1 MGPVLRHP
9 GGEVGDV
16 EWWVIIALLFGGMVL
31 LLLTGLPIAFAFLVV
46 NMVAAYF
53 FLGGIPGLIGTVTGV
68 FTSITTFTLLPVPF
82 FILMGE
88 LIFHSNLGLDA
99 VNVLDKWLGRVRG
112 RLSVLAIIM
121 GVIIGAL
128 SGSTIATCALLG
140 TILLPQMLEKGYSK
154 NMSLGP
160 LMGVGTVDALI
171 PPNALTVVLAS
182 LANIDVGQL
191 LIAGILPGMIM
202 SGLYLLYVL
211 LWCRI
216 RPEEAP
222 VYDVPHT
229 PLKEK
234 VRVTVLYLL
243 PLGFIVFMVIGL
255 IFLGVATPTEAAATG
270 TLGSFILALVYRRL
284 NWEVLKKS
292 TYGTVKVTV
301 MIFMIIIVSSTY
313 GEILAFT
320 GAASGMTNFITNLTI
335 SPMVIMIGML
345 IVVLI
350 LGCFMETV
358 AIMMITIP
366 IYMPVVNAFGYNT
379 VWFGVVMLIVL
390 ETGLITPPFGV
401 TLFVMKG
408 VAPPDITMGDIWK
421 AVTPYVIIDV
431 LCVALV
437 LAMPFLATAVPRLMG
452 MR

>member
-1 MGPVLRHP
+1 M
-9 GGEVGDV
+9 
-16 EWWVIIALLFGGMVL
+16 EWWLIISLLFGGMVFV
-31 LLLTGLPIAFAFLVV
+31 LLTNLPIAFSFLVV
-46 NMVAAYF
+46 NMVGAYI
-53 FLGGIPGLIGTVTGV
+53 FLGGVPGLVGVATGA

-88 LIFHSNLGLDA
+88 LIFHSGLGLNA
-99 VNVLDKWLGRVRG
+99 VNVLDKWLGNLRG
-112 RLSVLAIIM
+112 RLSLLAIIM

-154 NMSLGP
+154 SMSLGP

-191 LIAGILPGMIM
+191 LMAGIPAGIIM
-202 SGLYLLYVL
+202 SALYFIYVI
-211 LWCRI
+211 LWLRI

-222 VYDVPHT
+222 MYIVPKI

-234 VRVTVLYLL
+234 LRVTATYLL
-243 PLGFIVFMVIGL
+243 PLGFIIFMVLGL

-270 TLGSFILALVYRRL
+270 TLGAFILALIYRRL
-284 NWEVLKKS
+284 NWEVIKKS
-292 TYGTVKVTV
+292 VMSTVKVTT
-301 MIFMIIIVSSTY
+301 MIFMIVIVSTTY

-320 GAASGMTNFITNLTI
+320 GAAGGMTNFIINLTVPPI
-335 SPMVIMIGML
+335 IILIGML

-350 LGCFMETV
+350 MGCFMETV

-366 IYMPVVNAFGYNT
+366 IYMPVINAFGFDKIWY
-379 VWFGVVMLIVL
+379 GVMMLIAL

-408 VAPPDITMGDIWK
+408 VAPPEVTMGDIWR
-421 AVTPYVIIDV
+421 AVTPYVIVDI
-431 LCVALV
+431 LCISLV
-437 LAMPFLATAVPRLMG
+437 MAMPSIATIVPSLMG
-452 MR
+452 MMK

>member
-1 MGPVLRHP
+1 M
-9 GGEVGDV
+9 
-16 EWWVIIALLFGGMVL
+16 EWWLVISLLFGSMVFVL
-31 LLLTGLPIAFAFLVV
+31 LTNLPIAFAFLVV
-46 NMVAAYF
+46 NIVAAYF
-53 FLGGIPGLIGTVTGV
+53 FLGGIPGLIAVVTGV
-68 FTSITTFTLLPVPF
+68 FSSITTFTLLPVPF

-88 LIFHSNLGLDA
+88 LIFHSGLGLNA

-112 RLSVLAIIM
+112 RLSILAIIM
-121 GVIIGAL
+121 GIIIGAL

-140 TILLPQMLEKGYSK
+140 TILLPDMLKRGYSK
-154 NMSLGP
+154 SMSLGP

-191 LIAGILPGMIM
+191 LIAGIVPGLLM
-202 SGLYLLYVL
+202 SGLYLLYVV

-222 VYDVPHT
+222 MYDVPHI

-234 VRVTVLYLL
+234 VTATVKYLL
-243 PLGFIVFMVIGL
+243 PLGLIIFMVIGF

-270 TLGSFILALVYRRL
+270 TLGSFILAFIYRRL
-284 NWEVLKKS
+284 NWEILKKS
-292 TYGTVKVTV
+292 VMGTIRVTV

-320 GAASGMTNFITNLTI
+320 GAAAGMTSFISKLAVAPI
-335 SPMVIMIGML
+335 VIIIGML

-366 IYMPVVNAFGYNT
+366 
-379 VWFGVVMLIVL
+379 
-390 ETGLITPPFGV
+390 
-401 TLFVMKG
+401 
-408 VAPPDITMGDIWK
+408 
-421 AVTPYVIIDV
+421 
-431 LCVALV
+431 
-437 LAMPFLATAVPRLMG
+437 
-452 MR
+452 

>member
-1 MGPVLRHP
+1 M
-9 GGEVGDV
+9 
-16 EWWVIIALLFGGMVL
+16 EWWLIISLLFGGMVFL
-31 LLLTGLPIAFAFLVV
+31 LFTNLPIAFAFLVA
-46 NMVAAYF
+46 NMVGAYF
-53 FLGGIPGLIGTVTGV
+53 FLGGIPGLIAVVTGV
-68 FTSITTFTLLPVPF
+68 FSSITTFTLLPVPF

-88 LIFHSNLGLDA
+88 LIFHSGLGLNA
-99 VNVLDKWLGRVRG
+99 VNVLDKWLGNLRG
-112 RLSVLAIIM
+112 RLSILAIIM

-140 TILLPQMLEKGYSK
+140 TILLPDMLKRGYSK

-191 LIAGILPGMIM
+191 LIAGIVPGIIM
-202 SGLYLLYVL
+202 SGLYLVYVIG
-211 LWCRI
+211 WCHI
-216 RPEEAP
+216 FPEEAP
-222 VYDVPHT
+222 MYDVPRI

-234 VRVTVLYLL
+234 VMATVQYLL
-243 PLGFIVFMVIGL
+243 LLGLIIFMVIGF
-255 IFLGVATPTEAAATG
+255 IFLGVATHTEAAATG
-270 TLGSFILALVYRRL
+270 TLGSFILAVAYRRL
-284 NWEVLKKS
+284 NWDIMKKS
-292 TYGTVKVTV
+292 VMGTVKVTT

-320 GAASGMTNFITNLTI
+320 GAAAGMTGFISKLPVPPI
-335 SPMVIMIGML
+335 VIVIGML
-345 IVVLI
+345 VVVLI

-366 IYMPVVNAFGYNT
+366 IYMPVINAFGYNT
-379 VWFGVVMLIVL
+379 VWVGVLMLIAL

-408 VAPPDITMGDIWK
+408 VAPPEITMADIWR
-421 AVTPYVIIDV
+421 AVTPYVIVDI
-431 LCVALV
+431 LCIALV
-437 LAMPFLATAVPRLMG
+437 LMMPFLATVIPSLMG

>member
-1 MGPVLRHP
+1 M
-9 GGEVGDV
+9 
-16 EWWVIIALLFGGMVL
+16 EWWLVLILLFGGMVC
-31 LLLTGLPIAFAFLVV
+31 LLLTNLPIAFAFLVV
-46 NMVAAYF
+46 NLVAAYF
-53 FLGGIPGLIGTVTGV
+53 FLGGLAGLVGVVTGA

-88 LIFHSNLGLDA
+88 LIFHSGLGLNA
-99 VNVLDKWLGRVRG
+99 VNVLDKWLGNLRG
-112 RLSVLAIIM
+112 RLSLLAIIM

-191 LIAGILPGMIM
+191 LIAGIVPGLIM
-202 SGLYLLYVL
+202 SGLYFLYVL
-211 LWCRI
+211 IWVRI
-216 RPEEAP
+216 FPKEAP
-222 VYDVPHT
+222 MYAVTPVPW
-229 PLKEK
+229 KEK
-234 VRVTVLYLL
+234 VTATVKYLL
-243 PLGFIVFMVIGL
+243 PLSFIIFMVIGF

-270 TLGSFILALVYRRL
+270 TLGSFILALFYRRL
-284 NWEVLKKS
+284 TWEVLKKS
-292 TYGTVKVTV
+292 VMGTVKVTV

-320 GAASGMTNFITNLTI
+320 GAAAGMTSFISNLAI
-335 SPMVIMIGML
+335 PPIVILIGML
-345 IVVLI
+345 FVVLI

-366 IYMPVVNAFGYNT
+366 IYMPVINALGFNP
-379 VWFGVVMLIVL
+379 VWFGVMMLIAL

-408 VAPPDITMGDIWK
+408 VAPPDVTMSDIWK
-421 AVTPYVIIDV
+421 AVTPYVIIDIV
-431 LCVALV
+431 CIALV
-437 LAMPFLATAVPRLMG
+437 MAFPIIATVVTSFMG
-452 MR
+452 MAK

>member
-1 MGPVLRHP
+1 M
-9 GGEVGDV
+9 
-16 EWWVIIALLFGGMVL
+16 EWWLIISLLFGGMVF
-31 LLLTGLPIAFAFLVV
+31 LLLTNLPIAFAFLVV
-46 NMVAAYF
+46 NIIGAYF
-53 FLGGIPGLIGTVTGV
+53 FLGGIPGLVGVVTGA

-88 LIFHSNLGLDA
+88 LIFHSGLGLNA
-99 VNVLDKWLGRVRG
+99 VNVLDKWLGNLRG
-112 RLSVLAIIM
+112 RLSLLAIIM

-191 LIAGILPGMIM
+191 LIAGIVPGLMM
-202 SGLYLLYVL
+202 SALYFIYVV
-211 LWCRI
+211 LWLRI
-216 RPEEAP
+216 KPEEAP
-222 VYDVPHT
+222 MYVVPKI

-234 VRVTVLYLL
+234 VIATVQYLL
-243 PLGFIVFMVIGL
+243 PLSFIIFMVIGL

-270 TLGSFILALVYRRL
+270 TLGSFILALIYRRL
-284 NWEVLKKS
+284 KWEVLKKS
-292 TYGTVKVTV
+292 VMGTVKVTT

-320 GAASGMTNFITNLTI
+320 GAAAGMTSFITNLTI
-335 SPMVIMIGML
+335 PTVVILIGML

-350 LGCFMETV
+350 MGCFMETV

-366 IYMPVVNAFGYNT
+366 IYMPVVNAFGFNKI
-379 VWFGVVMLIVL
+379 WFGVMMLIAL

-408 VAPPDITMGDIWK
+408 VAPSDVTMGDIWR
-421 AVTPYVIIDV
+421 AVTPYVIIDI
-431 LCVALV
+431 LCIGLV
-437 LAMPFLATAVPRLMG
+437 LIMPFLATVVPSLMG
-452 MR
+452 MK

>member
-1 MGPVLRHP
+1 M
-9 GGEVGDV
+9 
-16 EWWVIIALLFGGMVL
+16 EWWLIISLLFGGMVF
-31 LLLTGLPIAFAFLVV
+31 LLLTNLPIAFAFLVV

-53 FLGGIPGLIGTVTGV
+53 FLGGIPGLIGLVTGA

-88 LIFHSNLGLDA
+88 LIFHSGLGLNA
-99 VNVLDKWLGRVRG
+99 VNVLDKWLGKVRG
-112 RLSVLAIIM
+112 RLSILAVIM

-140 TILLPQMLEKGYSK
+140 TILLPDMLKRGYSK

-202 SGLYLLYVL
+202 SFLYFVYVIV
-211 LWCRI
+211 WCHI
-216 RPEEAP
+216 FPEEAP
-222 VYDVPHT
+222 MYDVPHI
-229 PLKEK
+229 PFKEK
-234 VRVTVLYLL
+234 LMATVQYLL
-243 PLGFIVFMVIGL
+243 PLGFIIFMVIGF

-270 TLGSFILALVYRRL
+270 TLGSFILALIYRRL
-284 NWEVLKKS
+284 NLEIIKKS
-292 TYGTVKVTV
+292 VMGTIKVTT

-320 GAASGMTNFITNLTI
+320 GAAAGMTSFITSITI
-335 SPMVIMIGML
+335 PPIVIIIGMMIVIL
-345 IVVLI
+345 IM
-350 LGCFMETV
+350 GCFMENV

-366 IYMPVVNAFGYNT
+366 IFMPVVNTFGYNT
-379 VWFGVVMLIVL
+379 IWFGVMYLIAI

-408 VAPPDITMGDIWK
+408 VAPDNITMGDIWK
-421 AVTPYVIIDV
+421 AVTPYVIIDI
-431 LCVALV
+431 LCIALV
-437 LAMPFLATAVPRLMG
+437 MAIPFLATVVPSLMG
-452 MR
+452 MK

>member
-1 MGPVLRHP
+1 M
-9 GGEVGDV
+9 
-16 EWWVIIALLFGGMVL
+16 EWYTIISLLFGAMVL
-31 LLLTGLPIAFAFLVV
+31 LLLTGVPIAFAFLIV
-46 NMVAAYF
+46 NLVAAYF
-53 FLGGIPGLIGTVTGV
+53 FLGGIPGLIGAVVGV

-82 FILMGE
+82 FILMGG
-88 LIFHSNLGLDA
+88 LIFHTGLGLEA
-99 VNVLDKWLGRVRG
+99 VNVMDKWLGKLPG
-112 RLSVLAIIM
+112 RLSILAILM

-140 TILLPQMLEKGYSK
+140 TILLPDMLKRGYSK

-191 LIAGILPGMIM
+191 LIAGILPGLIM
-202 SGLYLLYVL
+202 SSLYFAYVVI
-211 LWCRI
+211 WCHI
-216 RPEEAP
+216 FPNEAP
-222 VYDVPHT
+222 VYDVPHVS
-229 PLKEK
+229 LKEK
-234 VRVTVLYLL
+234 VMATVRYLL
-243 PLGFIVFMVIGL
+243 PLGLIIFMVIGF

-270 TLGSFILALVYRRL
+270 TLGSFILALLYKRL
-284 NWEVLKKS
+284 TWETMKKAVMS
-292 TYGTVKVTV
+292 TVRVTA

-320 GAASGMTNFITNLTI
+320 GAASGMTNFITKLSI
-335 SPMVIMIGML
+335 SPIIIVIGML
-345 IVVLI
+345 VVVLI
-350 LGCFMETV
+350 MGCFMETV

-379 VWFGVVMLIVL
+379 VWFGVMLLIAL

-408 VAPPDITMGDIWK
+408 VAPPEVTMADIWR
-421 AVTPYVIIDV
+421 AITPYVMIDL
-431 LCVALV
+431 LCLAIV
-437 LAMPFLATAVPRLMG
+437 LAIPTTATIVPSLMG
-452 MR
+452 MVK

>member
-1 MGPVLRHP
+1 M
-9 GGEVGDV
+9 
-16 EWWVIIALLFGGMVL
+16 EWWLIISLLFGAMVF
-31 LLLTGLPIAFAFLVV
+31 LLLTNIPIAFAFLVV

-53 FLGGIPGLIGTVTGV
+53 FLGGIPGLVGVVTGV

-88 LIFHSNLGLDA
+88 LIFHSGLGIDA
-99 VNVLDKWLGRVRG
+99 VNVLDKWLGKVRG
-112 RLSVLAIIM
+112 RLSILAIIM

-140 TILLPQMLEKGYSK
+140 TILLPDMLKRGYSK

-191 LIAGILPGMIM
+191 LIAGMLPGIIM
-202 SGLYLLYVL
+202 SALYLVYVL
-211 LWCRI
+211 VWVRI
-216 RPEEAP
+216 FPKEAP
-222 VYDVPHT
+222 MYDVPHI

-234 VRVTVLYLL
+234 VLATVQYLL
-243 PLGFIVFMVIGL
+243 PLGFIIFMVIGL

-270 TLGSFILALVYRRL
+270 TLGSFILALLYRRL
-284 NWEVLKKS
+284 NWSIFKKS
-292 TYGTVKVTV
+292 VMGTVKVTV

-320 GAASGMTNFITNLTI
+320 GAASGMTSFITSLTI
-335 SPMVIMIGML
+335 PPIVIIIGMMVVIL
-345 IVVLI
+345 IM
-350 LGCFMETV
+350 GCFMETV

-366 IYMPVVNAFGYNT
+366 IFMPVVNAFGYNT
-379 VWFGVVMLIVL
+379 VWFGVVMLIAL

-408 VAPPDITMGDIWK
+408 VAPPDVTMADIWK
-421 AVTPYVIIDV
+421 AITPYVIIDM
-431 LCVALV
+431 LCIAIV
-437 LAMPFLATAVPRLMG
+437 LAIPSIATIVPSLMG
-452 MR
+452 MVK

>member
-1 MGPVLRHP
+1 M
-9 GGEVGDV
+9 
-16 EWWVIIALLFGGMVL
+16 EWWLIISLLFGGMVI
-31 LLLTGLPIAFAFLVV
+31 LLLTNLPIAFAFLVV
-46 NMVAAYF
+46 NIVAAYF
-53 FLGGIPGLIGTVTGV
+53 FLGGIPGLMAVVTGA

-88 LIFHSNLGLDA
+88 LIFHSGLGLNA
-99 VNVLDKWLGRVRG
+99 VNVLDKWLGNLRG
-112 RLSVLAIIM
+112 RLSLLAIIM

-191 LIAGILPGMIM
+191 LLAGIPAGVLM
-202 SGLYLLYVL
+202 SGLYFAYVV
-211 LWCRI
+211 LWLRI

-222 VYDVPHT
+222 MYIAPRV

-234 VRVTVLYLL
+234 VRVTVQYLL
-243 PLGFIVFMVIGL
+243 PLGFIIFMVIGL

-270 TLGSFILALVYRRL
+270 TLGSFILALLYRRL
-284 NWEVLKKS
+284 TWEIFKKAVLS
-292 TYGTVKVTV
+292 TVKVTV

-320 GAASGMTNFITNLTI
+320 GAAAGMTDYITNLSI
-335 SPMVIMIGML
+335 HPMVILIGML
-345 IVVLI
+345 VVVLI
-350 LGCFMETV
+350 MGCFMETV

-366 IYMPVVNAFGYNT
+366 IYMPVVTAFGFDKI
-379 VWFGVVMLIVL
+379 WFGVMMLIAL

-408 VAPPDITMGDIWK
+408 VAPPEVTMGDIWR
-421 AVTPYVIIDV
+421 AVTPYVIVDI
-431 LCVALV
+431 LCIALI
-437 LAMPFLATAVPRLMG
+437 LAVPGIATIVPNLMG
-452 MR
+452 MK

>member
-1 MGPVLRHP
+1 M
-9 GGEVGDV
+9 
-16 EWWVIIALLFGGMVL
+16 EWWVIISLLFGGMIL
-31 LLLTGLPIAFAFLVV
+31 MLLTNLPIAFAFLVV
-46 NMVAAYF
+46 NVVAAYF
-53 FLGGIPGLIGTVTGV
+53 FLGGVPGLIAVVTGV

-88 LIFHSNLGLDA
+88 LIFHSGLGLSA
-99 VNVLDKWLGRVRG
+99 VNVLDKWLGRIRG

-140 TILLPQMLEKGYSK
+140 TILLPDMLKRGYSRS
-154 NMSLGP
+154 MSLGP

-191 LIAGILPGMIM
+191 LMAGIVPGIIM
-202 SGLYLLYVL
+202 SGLYLVYVIG
-211 LWCRI
+211 WCHI
-216 RPEEAP
+216 FPNEAP
-222 VYDVPHT
+222 MYDIPHV

-234 VRVTVLYLL
+234 VVATVQYLL
-243 PLGFIVFMVIGL
+243 PLGLIIFMVIGF

-270 TLGSFILALVYRRL
+270 TLGSFILAVAYRRL
-284 NWEVLKKS
+284 NWDIIKKS
-292 TYGTVKVTV
+292 VMGTVKVTV
-301 MIFMIIIVSSTY
+301 MIFMIVIVSTTY

-320 GAASGMTNFITNLTI
+320 GAAAGMTSFISNLNTPPI
-335 SPMVIMIGML
+335 VILIGML
-345 IVVLI
+345 IVILI

-366 IYMPVVNAFGYNT
+366 IYMPVINTFHYNPI
-379 VWFGVVMLIVL
+379 WFGVLMLIAL

-408 VAPPDITMGDIWK
+408 VAPPEITMADIWK
-421 AVTPYVIIDV
+421 AVTPYVIVDI
-431 LCVALV
+431 LCIVLV
-437 LAMPFLATAVPRLMG
+437 LTMPSLATIVPSLMG
-452 MR
+452 MK

>member
-1 MGPVLRHP
+1 M
-9 GGEVGDV
+9 
-16 EWWVIIALLFGGMVL
+16 EWWLVISLLFGSMVF
-31 LLLTGLPIAFAFLVV
+31 LLLTNLPIAFAFLVV

-53 FLGGIPGLIGTVTGV
+53 FLGGTPGLIAVVTGV
-68 FTSITTFTLLPVPF
+68 FSSITPFTLLPVPF

-88 LIFHSNLGLDA
+88 LIFHSGMGLNA
-99 VNVLDKWLGRVRG
+99 VNVLDKWLGRLRG
-112 RLSVLAIIM
+112 RLSILAIMM

-140 TILLPQMLEKGYSK
+140 TILLPDMLKKGYSK

-191 LIAGILPGMIM
+191 LMAGIVPGILM

-211 LWCRI
+211 VWCHI
-216 RPEEAP
+216 KPEEAP
-222 VYDVPHT
+222 MYDVPHI

-234 VRVTVLYLL
+234 VTATVQYLL
-243 PLGFIVFMVIGL
+243 PLGLIIFMVLGF

-270 TLGSFILALVYRRL
+270 TLGSFILSLAYRRL
-284 NWEVLKKS
+284 TWDILKKS
-292 TYGTVKVTV
+292 VMGTVKVTA
-301 MIFMIIIVSSTY
+301 MIFMIVIVSSTY
-313 GEILAFT
+313 GQILAFT
-320 GAASGMTNFITNLTI
+320 GAASGMTGFITKLTI
-335 SPMVIMIGML
+335 PPILILIGML
-345 IVVLI
+345 IVILI

-366 IYMPVVNAFGYNT
+366 IYMPVVNAFHFDPI
-379 VWFGVVMLIVL
+379 WFGILMLIAL

-408 VAPPDITMGDIWK
+408 VAPPEITMSDIWR
-421 AVTPYVIIDV
+421 AVTPYVIVDI
-431 LCVALV
+431 LCIVLV
-437 LAMPFLATAVPRLMG
+437 LFMPALATIVPSLMG
-452 MR
+452 MK

>member
-1 MGPVLRHP
+1 M
-9 GGEVGDV
+9 
-16 EWWVIIALLFGGMVL
+16 EWWVIISLLFGGMVL
-31 LLLTGLPIAFAFLVV
+31 LLLTNLPIAFAFLVV
-46 NMVAAYF
+46 NVVAAYF
-53 FLGGIPGLIGTVTGV
+53 FLGGVPGLIAVVTGV

-88 LIFHSNLGLDA
+88 LIFHSGLGLSA
-99 VNVLDKWLGRVRG
+99 VNVLDKWLGRIRG

-128 SGSTIATCALLG
+128 SGSAIATCALLG
-140 TILLPQMLEKGYSK
+140 TILLPDMLKRGYSR

-191 LIAGILPGMIM
+191 LMAGIVPGVIM
-202 SGLYLLYVL
+202 SGLYLVYVV

-222 VYDVPHT
+222 LYDVPHI

-234 VRVTVLYLL
+234 VMATLQYLL
-243 PLGFIVFMVIGL
+243 PLGLIIFMVLGF

-284 NWEVLKKS
+284 NWEVIRKS
-292 TYGTVKVTV
+292 VMGTVKVTV
-301 MIFMIIIVSSTY
+301 MIFMIVIVSTTY

-320 GAASGMTNFITNLTI
+320 GAASGMTGFITNLSI
-335 SPMVIMIGML
+335 PPIVILIGML
-345 IVVLI
+345 
-350 LGCFMETV
+350 
-358 AIMMITIP
+358 
-366 IYMPVVNAFGYNT
+366 
-379 VWFGVVMLIVL
+379 
-390 ETGLITPPFGV
+390 
-401 TLFVMKG
+401 
-408 VAPPDITMGDIWK
+408 
-421 AVTPYVIIDV
+421 
-431 LCVALV
+431 
-437 LAMPFLATAVPRLMG
+437 
-452 MR
+452 

>member
-1 MGPVLRHP
+1 M
-9 GGEVGDV
+9 
-16 EWWVIIALLFGGMVL
+16 EWWLIISILFGGMVF
-31 LLLTGLPIAFAFLVV
+31 LLLTNLPIAFAFLVV

-53 FLGGIPGLIGTVTGV
+53 FLGGIPGLIGVVTGA

-88 LIFHSNLGLDA
+88 LIFHSGLGLNA
-99 VNVLDKWLGRVRG
+99 VNVLDKWLGNLRG
-112 RLSVLAIIM
+112 RLSLLAIIM

-191 LIAGILPGMIM
+191 LMAGIPAGIM
-202 SGLYLLYVL
+202 MSCLYFLFVVL
-211 LWCRI
+211 WLRFK
-216 RPEEAP
+216 PEEAP
-222 VYDVPHT
+222 MYIAPKI
-229 PLKEK
+229 LLREK
-234 VRVTVLYLL
+234 LRVTLRDLV
-243 PLGFIVFMVIGL
+243 PLSFIIFMVIGF

-270 TLGSFILALVYRRL
+270 TLGAFILALLYRRFSWQIMR
-284 NWEVLKKS
+284 NSVMS
-292 TYGTVKVTV
+292 TVKVTV

-320 GAASGMTNFITNLTI
+320 GAAAGMTNFISNLAI
-335 SPMVIMIGML
+335 SPVVILIGML
-345 IVVLI
+345 VVVLI
-350 LGCFMETV
+350 MGCFMETV

-366 IYMPVVNAFGYNT
+366 IYLPVVNAFGFNK
-379 VWFGVVMLIVL
+379 VWFGVMMLIAL

-408 VAPPDITMGDIWK
+408 VAPPEVTMGDIWR
-421 AVTPYVIIDV
+421 AVTPYVIVDV
-431 LCVALV
+431 VCIALV
-437 LAMPFLATAVPRLMG
+437 MAIPSIATVVPNLMG
-452 MR
+452 MIH

>member
-1 MGPVLRHP
+1 
-9 GGEVGDV
+9 
-16 EWWVIIALLFGGMVL
+16 
-31 LLLTGLPIAFAFLVV
+31 
-46 NMVAAYF
+46 
-53 FLGGIPGLIGTVTGV
+53 
-68 FTSITTFTLLPVPF
+68 
-82 FILMGE
+82 
-88 LIFHSNLGLDA
+88 
-99 VNVLDKWLGRVRG
+99 
-112 RLSVLAIIM
+112 M

-140 TILLPQMLEKGYSK
+140 TILLPDMLKKGYSK
-154 NMSLGP
+154 KMSLGP

-191 LIAGILPGMIM
+191 LMAGIVPGIIM
-202 SGLYLLYVL
+202 SGLYIVYVL
-211 LWCRI
+211 VWCRI
-216 RPEEAP
+216 KPEEAP
-222 VYDVPHT
+222 IYEVPHIL
-229 PLKEK
+229 LKEK
-234 VRVTVLYLL
+234 VMATVQYLL
-243 PLGFIVFMVIGL
+243 PLGFIVFMVIGF

-284 NWEVLKKS
+284 NWEIIKKS
-292 TYGTVKVTV
+292 VMGTVKVTV

-320 GAASGMTNFITNLTI
+320 GAASGMTNFITHLSI
-335 SPMVIMIGML
+335 PPIMILIGML

-350 LGCFMETV
+350 MGCFMETV

-366 IYMPVVNAFGYNT
+366 IYMPVIHAFGYNT
-379 VWFGVVMLIVL
+379 VWFGVMMLIAL

-408 VAPPDITMGDIWK
+408 VAPSEITMADIWK
-421 AVTPYVIIDV
+421 AVTPYVIIDI

-437 LAMPFLATAVPRLMG
+437 MAMPILATVVPNLMG
-452 MR
+452 MK

>member
-1 MGPVLRHP
+1 
-9 GGEVGDV
+9 
-16 EWWVIIALLFGGMVL
+16 
-31 LLLTGLPIAFAFLVV
+31 
-46 NMVAAYF
+46 
-53 FLGGIPGLIGTVTGV
+53 
-68 FTSITTFTLLPVPF
+68 
-82 FILMGE
+82 
-88 LIFHSNLGLDA
+88 
-99 VNVLDKWLGRVRG
+99 VLDKWLGKIRG
-112 RLSVLAIIM
+112 RLSILAIIM

-140 TILLPQMLEKGYSK
+140 TILLPDMLKRGYSK

-191 LIAGILPGMIM
+191 LIAGIVPGMIM
-202 SGLYLLYVL
+202 SGLYLAYVI

-216 RPEEAP
+216 KPEEAP
-222 VYDVPHT
+222 VYDVPHV

-234 VRVTVLYLL
+234 VMATVQYLL
-243 PLGFIVFMVIGL
+243 PLGFIIFMVIGF

-270 TLGSFILALVYRRL
+270 TLGSFILAVVYRRL
-284 NWEVLKKS
+284 NWDMMKKS
-292 TYGTVKVTV
+292 VMGTVKVTV

-320 GAASGMTNFITNLTI
+320 GAAAGMTNFISDLSVAPI
-335 SPMVIMIGML
+335 VILIGML
-345 IVVLI
+345 VVILI

-366 IYMPVVNAFGYNT
+366 IYMPVINIFGYNT
-379 VWFGVVMLIVL
+379 VWFGVLMLIAL

-408 VAPPDITMGDIWK
+408 VAPPEVTMSDIWK
-421 AVTPYVIIDV
+421 AVTPYVVVDL
-431 LCVALV
+431 LCIALV
-437 LAMPFLATAVPRLMG
+437 MAMPRIATIVPSLMG
-452 MR
+452 AVG

>member
-1 MGPVLRHP
+1 M
-9 GGEVGDV
+9 
-16 EWWVIIALLFGGMVL
+16 EWYTVISLLFGGMVL
-31 LLLTGLPIAFAFLVV
+31 LLLTGIPIAFAFLVV

-53 FLGGIPGLIGTVTGV
+53 FLGGIPGLVGVVTGV

-99 VNVLDKWLGRVRG
+99 VNVLDKWLGKLRG
-112 RLSVLAIIM
+112 RLSILAVIM

-140 TILLPQMLEKGYSK
+140 TILLPDMLKRGYSK

-191 LIAGILPGMIM
+191 LIAGIVPGIIM
-202 SGLYLLYVL
+202 AGLYFVYVL
-211 LWCRI
+211 LWCHLF
-216 RPEEAP
+216 PNEAP
-222 VYDVPHT
+222 MYDVPHV

-234 VRVTVLYLL
+234 VVATVQYLL
-243 PLGFIVFMVIGL
+243 PLGFIIFMVIGL

-270 TLGSFILALVYRRL
+270 TLGSFILALLYRRL
-284 NWEVLKKS
+284 SWQILRKS
-292 TYGTVKVTV
+292 VMGTVKVTV

-320 GAASGMTNFITNLTI
+320 GAAAGMTGFISSI
-335 SPMVIMIGML
+335 SVHPLIIIMGML
-345 IVVLI
+345 LVILI
-350 LGCFMETV
+350 MGCFMETV

-366 IYMPVVNAFGYNT
+366 IYMPVVNAFGFNP
-379 VWFGVVMLIVL
+379 VWFGILMLIAL

-408 VAPPDITMGDIWK
+408 VAPPGVTMSDIWR
-421 AVTPYVIIDV
+421 AVTPYVIIDI
-431 LCVALV
+431 LCIIIV
-437 LAMPFLATAVPRLMG
+437 LAFPVVATIVPNLMG
-452 MR
+452 MVK

>member
-1 MGPVLRHP
+1 M
-9 GGEVGDV
+9 
-16 EWWVIIALLFGGMVL
+16 EWWVIISLLFGGMIL
-31 LLLTGLPIAFAFLVV
+31 MLLTNLPIAFAFLVV
-46 NMVAAYF
+46 NVVAAYF
-53 FLGGIPGLIGTVTGV
+53 FLGGVPGLIAVVTGV

-88 LIFHSNLGLDA
+88 LIFHSGLGLSA
-99 VNVLDKWLGRVRG
+99 VNVLDKWLGRIRG

-140 TILLPQMLEKGYSK
+140 TILLPDMLKRGYSRS
-154 NMSLGP
+154 MSLGP

-191 LIAGILPGMIM
+191 LIAGIVPGIIM
-202 SGLYLLYVL
+202 SGLYLVYVIG
-211 LWCRI
+211 WCHI
-216 RPEEAP
+216 FPNEAP
-222 VYDVPHT
+222 MYDVPHV

-234 VRVTVLYLL
+234 VVATVQYLL
-243 PLGFIVFMVIGL
+243 PLGLIIFMVIGF

-270 TLGSFILALVYRRL
+270 TLGSFILAVAYRRL
-284 NWEVLKKS
+284 NWDIIKKS
-292 TYGTVKVTV
+292 VMGTVKVTV
-301 MIFMIIIVSSTY
+301 MIFMIVIVSTTY

-320 GAASGMTNFITNLTI
+320 GAAAGMTSFISNLNI
-335 SPMVIMIGML
+335 PPIVILIGML
-345 IVVLI
+345 IVILI

-366 IYMPVVNAFGYNT
+366 IYMPVINTFHYNPI
-379 VWFGVVMLIVL
+379 WFGVLMLIAL

-408 VAPPDITMGDIWK
+408 VAPPEITMADIWK
-421 AVTPYVIIDV
+421 AVTPYVIVDI
-431 LCVALV
+431 LCIVLV
-437 LAMPFLATAVPRLMG
+437 LTMPSLATIVPSLMG
-452 MR
+452 MK

>member
-1 MGPVLRHP
+1 M
-9 GGEVGDV
+9 
-16 EWWVIIALLFGGMVL
+16 EWWLVISLLFGSMVF
-31 LLLTGLPIAFAFLVV
+31 LLLTNLPIAFAFLVV

-53 FLGGIPGLIGTVTGV
+53 FLGGTPGLIAVVTGV
-68 FTSITTFTLLPVPF
+68 FSSITTFTLLPVPF

-88 LIFHSNLGLDA
+88 LIFHSGMGLNA
-99 VNVLDKWLGRVRG
+99 VNVLDKWLGRLRG
-112 RLSVLAIIM
+112 RLSILAIMM

-140 TILLPQMLEKGYSK
+140 TILLPDMLKKGYSK

-191 LIAGILPGMIM
+191 LMAGIVPGIVM

-211 LWCRI
+211 VWCHI
-216 RPEEAP
+216 KPEEAP
-222 VYDVPHT
+222 MYDVPHI

-234 VRVTVLYLL
+234 VTATVQYLL
-243 PLGFIVFMVIGL
+243 PLGLIIFMVLGF

-270 TLGSFILALVYRRL
+270 TLGSFILSLAYRRL
-284 NWEVLKKS
+284 SWEILKKS
-292 TYGTVKVTV
+292 VMGTVKVTA
-301 MIFMIIIVSSTY
+301 MIFMIVIVSTTY
-313 GEILAFT
+313 GQILAFT
-320 GAASGMTNFITNLTI
+320 GAASGMTGFITKLTI
-335 SPMVIMIGML
+335 PPILILIGML
-345 IVVLI
+345 IVILI

-366 IYMPVVNAFGYNT
+366 IYMPVVNAFHFDPI
-379 VWFGVVMLIVL
+379 WFGILMLIAL

-408 VAPPDITMGDIWK
+408 VAPPEITMSDIWR
-421 AVTPYVIIDV
+421 AVTPYVIVDI
-431 LCVALV
+431 LCIVLV
-437 LAMPFLATAVPRLMG
+437 LFMPALATIVPSLMG
-452 MR
+452 MK

>member
-1 MGPVLRHP
+1 M
-9 GGEVGDV
+9 
-16 EWWVIIALLFGGMVL
+16 EWYTIMSLLFGGMVM
-31 LLLTGLPIAFAFLVV
+31 LLLTGIPIAFAFLIV

-53 FLGGIPGLIGTVTGV
+53 FLGGIPGLIGVATGV

-88 LIFHSNLGLDA
+88 LIFHSGLGLEA
-99 VNVLDKWLGRVRG
+99 VNVLDKWLGKLRG
-112 RLSVLAIIM
+112 RLSILAIIM

-140 TILLPQMLEKGYSK
+140 TILLPDMLKRGYSK

-171 PPNALTVVLAS
+171 PPNALTVVFAS
-182 LANIDVGQL
+182 LATIDVGQL
-191 LIAGILPGMIM
+191 LIAGILPGIIM
-202 SGLYLLYVL
+202 SGLYLVYVIT
-211 LWCRI
+211 WANI

-222 VYDVPHT
+222 LYDVPRI
-229 PLKEK
+229 PMKEK
-234 VRVTVLYLL
+234 LMATLQYLL

-270 TLGSFILALVYRRL
+270 TLGSFILAVLYRRL
-284 NWEVLKKS
+284 SWEVFRKS
-292 TYGTVKVTV
+292 VMGTIKVTT

-320 GAASGMTNFITNLTI
+320 GAASGMTNSITSLPVPPI
-335 SPMVIMIGML
+335 AIIIGML

-350 LGCFMETV
+350 LGAFMETV

-366 IYMPVVNAFGYNT
+366 IYMAVVNAFGMNPI
-379 VWFGVVMLIVL
+379 WFGILMLIAL

-408 VAPPDITMGDIWK
+408 VAPKDVTMVDIWK
-421 AVTPYVIIDV
+421 AVTPYVLIGI
-431 LCVALV
+431 LCLV
-437 LAMPFLATAVPRLMG
+437 LVLLIPSIATIVPSLMG
-452 MR
+452 MK

>member
-1 MGPVLRHP
+1 M
-9 GGEVGDV
+9 
-16 EWWVIIALLFGGMVL
+16 EWWLVISLLFGGMVF
-31 LLLTGLPIAFAFLVV
+31 LLLTNLPIAFAFLVV

-53 FLGGIPGLIGTVTGV
+53 FLGGIAGLIGVVTGT

-88 LIFHSNLGLDA
+88 LIFHSGLGLNA
-99 VNVLDKWLGRVRG
+99 VNVLDKWLGNLRG
-112 RLSVLAIIM
+112 RLSLLAIIM

-191 LIAGILPGMIM
+191 LMAGIPAGMMM
-202 SGLYLLYVL
+202 SALYFIYIVL
-211 LWCRI
+211 WLRI
-216 RPEEAP
+216 KPEEAP
-222 VYDVPHT
+222 MYVVPKV
-229 PLKEK
+229 PLQEK
-234 VRVTVLYLL
+234 VKVTLRDLI
-243 PLGFIVFMVIGL
+243 PLGFIIFMVIGL
-255 IFLGVATPTEAAATG
+255 IFLGIATPTEAAATG
-270 TLGSFILALVYRRL
+270 TLGAFILALLYRRL
-284 NWEVLKKS
+284 TWEIMKKS
-292 TYGTVKVTV
+292 VMSTVKVTV

-320 GAASGMTNFITNLTI
+320 GAAAGMTSFITDLAI
-335 SPMVIMIGML
+335 PPIVILIGML
-345 IVVLI
+345 VVVLI
-350 LGCFMETV
+350 MGCFMETV

-366 IYMPVVNAFGYNT
+366 IYMPVVNAFGFDKI
-379 VWFGVVMLIVL
+379 WFGVMMLIAL

-408 VAPPDITMGDIWK
+408 VAPPEITMADIWK
-421 AVTPYVIIDV
+421 AVTPYVIIDI
-431 LCVALV
+431 LCIALV
-437 LAMPFLATAVPRLMG
+437 LTMPILATVIPSLMG
-452 MR
+452 MK

>member
-1 MGPVLRHP
+1 M
-9 GGEVGDV
+9 
-16 EWWVIIALLFGGMVL
+16 EWWLIISLLFGGMVF
-31 LLLTGLPIAFAFLVV
+31 LLLTNLPIAFAFLVV

-53 FLGGIPGLIGTVTGV
+53 FLGGIPGLVAVVTGV

-88 LIFHSNLGLDA
+88 LIFHSGLGLNA
-99 VNVLDKWLGRVRG
+99 VNVLDKWLGKLRG
-112 RLSVLAIIM
+112 RLSILAIMM

-140 TILLPQMLEKGYSK
+140 TILLPDMLKRGYSK

-191 LIAGILPGMIM
+191 LMAGIPAGLIM
-202 SGLYLLYVL
+202 SALYFVYVV
-211 LWCRI
+211 LWVRI
-216 RPEEAP
+216 KPEEAP
-222 VYDVPHT
+222 MYDVPHI

-234 VRVTVLYLL
+234 VLVTLKDLV
-243 PLGFIVFMVIGL
+243 PLGFIIFMVLGF

-270 TLGSFILALVYRRL
+270 TLGSFILALIYRHL
-284 NWEVLKKS
+284 NWEVIKKS
-292 TYGTVKVTV
+292 VMGTVKVTV
-301 MIFMIIIVSSTY
+301 MIFMIVIVSTTY
-313 GEILAFT
+313 GQILAFT
-320 GAASGMTNFITNLTI
+320 GAAAGMTSFITKLSI
-335 SPMVIMIGML
+335 PPIVILIGML
-345 IVVLI
+345 IIVLI

-366 IYMPVVNAFGYNT
+366 IYMPVIHAFGYNT
-379 VWFGVVMLIVL
+379 VWFGVLMLIAL

-408 VAPPDITMGDIWK
+408 VAPPDITMSDIWR
-421 AVTPYVIIDV
+421 AVTPYVMIDI
-431 LCVALV
+431 LCIGLV
-437 LAMPFLATAVPRLMG
+437 LMMPFLATVVPSLMG
-452 MR
+452 MK

>member
-1 MGPVLRHP
+1 MAWHA
-9 GGEVGDV
+9 
-16 EWWVIIALLFGGMVL
+16 VILLLFGGMVL

-46 NMVAAYF
+46 NTVAAYF
-53 FLGGIPGLIGTVTGV
+53 FLGGMPGLVGVATGT

-88 LIFHSNLGLDA
+88 LIFHSGLGLNA
-99 VNVLDKWLGRVRG
+99 VNVLDKWLGKVRG
-112 RLSVLAIIM
+112 RLSILAIFM

-140 TILLPQMLEKGYSK
+140 TILLPDMLKRGYSK

-191 LIAGILPGMIM
+191 LVAGILPGIVM
-202 SGLYLLYVL
+202 SGLYLVYVVSR
-211 LWCRI
+211 CRFK
-216 RPEEAP
+216 PDEAP
-222 VYDVPHT
+222 LYDVPPI

-234 VRVTVLYLL
+234 LLDTVHYLL
-243 PLGFIVFMVIGL
+243 PLSLIMFMVIGF
-255 IFLGVATPTEAAATG
+255 IFLGIATPTEAAASG

-284 NWEVLKKS
+284 TWEIIKKS
-292 TYGTVKVTV
+292 IYGTVRVTV
-301 MIFMIIIVSSTY
+301 MIFMIVIVSSTY

-320 GAASGMTNFITNLTI
+320 GAASGMTGFIINL
-335 SPMVIMIGML
+335 PVAPLL
-345 IVVLI
+345 IVVGMLVAVLI
-350 LGCFMETV
+350 MGCFMETV

-366 IYMPVVNAFGYNT
+366 IFMPVIYAFGYNT
-379 VWFGVVMLIVL
+379 IWFGVLLLIAL

-408 VAPPDITMGDIWK
+408 VAPAEITMADIWR
-421 AVTPYVIIDV
+421 AVTPYVLIDI
-431 LCVALV
+431 LCLV
-437 LAMPFLATAVPRLMG
+437 LVLFLPFIATWVPGLMG
-452 MR
+452 LK